1 MIASSW
7 SPSFTKFVFKHYFYK
22 ANRYANNL
30 ARLGVHQSQYFIL
43 IDYSSVDLDGIF
55 NSDGSGL
62 HLTKRCPET
71 LVLTYFNALS
81 FSTNQKKKT
90 RELRHLNLKI
100 ILENKTIY
108 K

>member
-1 MIASSW
+1 M
-7 SPSFTKFVFKHYFYK
+7 
-22 ANRYANNL
+22 
-30 ARLGVHQSQYFIL
+30 
-43 IDYSSVDLDGIF
+43 DLDGIF

-90 RELRHLNLKI
+90 RELRHPNLKI